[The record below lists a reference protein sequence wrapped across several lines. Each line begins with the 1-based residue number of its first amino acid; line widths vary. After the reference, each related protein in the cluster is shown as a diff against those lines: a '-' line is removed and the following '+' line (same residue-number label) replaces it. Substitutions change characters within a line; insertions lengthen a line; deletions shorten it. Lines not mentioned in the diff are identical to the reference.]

1 MNRNVF
7 PENIFLFVLSGI
19 YVLIFLHFY
28 YNEKTCRNAVFQM
41 IVTVFPVR
49 LNSR

>member
-28 YNEKTCRNAVFQM
+28 YNEKHAVMRF
-41 IVTVFPVR
+41 FR
-49 LNSR
+49 

>member
-19 YVLIFLHFY
+19 LCADIYK
-28 YNEKTCRNAVFQM
+28 EKHAFMRF
-41 IVTVFPVR
+41 FR
-49 LNSR
+49 